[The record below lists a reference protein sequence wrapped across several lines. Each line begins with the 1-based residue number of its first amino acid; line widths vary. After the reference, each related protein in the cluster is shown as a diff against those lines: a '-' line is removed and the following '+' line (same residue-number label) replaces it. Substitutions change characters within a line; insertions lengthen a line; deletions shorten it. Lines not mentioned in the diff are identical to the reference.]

1 MNKQTIITALLA
13 LVWMTGQAKGHFRI
27 EGQIG
32 KPDYTGKVHIID
44 LLTNDTVSTT
54 QVENGMIKPIEG
66 KLTEIRMC
74 KIEAAD
80 KSFQRH
86 TLFIDKGVT
95 HIEGC
100 NEDGELRQSGTLVT
114 DDLNSFDLAIK
125 QNEEELRNGR
135 RSAEEADSISDKL
148 ISDIIIRHKDDVL
161 GIKILT
167 GMAEVSLPPV
177 LWLDLLEQTNPKFYA
192 YPRLANYLSETK
204 AKMEI
209 CARTWV
215 GKPFIDFSV
224 EYKGKTVRLSDYV
237 GRGQYVLADFW
248 ASWCG
253 PCKQQIPELT
263 ALHQQYKDKELILLG
278 IAVRDKEE
286 NTEKAIDDLGIPYP
300 QIINAQDIPASLY
313 GVDAI
318 PHTILFAPDG
328 IIIARNIYGNE
339 LKAKLDEIFNDK

>member
-1 MNKQTIITALLA
+1 MKQTIITAMLA
-13 LVWMTGQAKGHFRI
+13 LGYIAGKGQIQYRI
-27 EGQIG
+27 EGDIG
-32 KPDYTGKVHIID
+32 KPDYTGEVHIID
-44 LLTNDTVSTT
+44 LLTSDTVSKA
-54 QVENGMIKPIEG
+54 QVKNGMLQPVEG
-66 KLTEIRMC
+66 KLTELRMC
-74 KIEAAD
+74 KIEAVD
-80 KSFQRH
+80 KSFQRY
-86 TLFIDKGVT
+86 TLFIDEGMT

-100 NEDGELRQSGTLVT
+100 NDDGELRLSGTPVT
-114 DDLNSFDLAIK
+114 DDLNSFNLAIK
-125 QNEEELRNGR
+125 RNVEEQRNGT

-161 GIKILT
+161 GIKTLT

-177 LWLDLLEQTNPKFYA
+177 LWLNLLEQMNPKFYSNR
-192 YPRLANYLSETK
+192 RLANYLSETK
-204 AKMEI
+204 AKMEA

-215 GKPFIDFSV
+215 GKQFIDFSV
-224 EYKGKTVRLSDYV
+224 EYKGRNTRLSDYV

-263 ALHQQYKDKELILLG
+263 ALFQQYKDRGLTILG

-286 NTEKAIDDLGIPYP
+286 KTERAISDLGIPYP

-313 GVDAI
+313 GIDAI
-318 PHTILFAPDG
+318 PHTILFDPDG

-339 LKAKLDEIFNDK
+339 LRAKLDEIFKDK